1 MTIFLI
7 CVLTFIVL
15 TLVFITYTCR
25 WLFKEQVKV
34 NPFLSN
40 IGPMII
46 EKAYRAVDVRYNFEY
61 TTMDAVRNKPFDYF
75 STELV
80 IRDDNHKQYIIEKFT
95 KKMAEEMLRSG
106 LIEIVEQEN
115 IDSPYRRRIQLR
127 AKVYKPE

>member
-80 IRDDNHKQYIIEKFT
+80 IRDDNHKQYIIDKFT